1 MAAVEYGKGR
11 VFISADSM
19 FCQPLR
25 IELADNAKL
34 LENIV
39 GWLAR
44 KKVTKEKRD
53 EFKSN
58 GLFLNKEVFFD

>member
-1 MAAVEYGKGR
+1 
-11 VFISADSM
+11 M

-34 LENIV
+34 LENII